1 MEVKDVCVHPKT
13 SNKISKKLKKTKV
26 NSPVVNTYTVQENQ
40 PVLFI
45 DSDSCIRHD
54 TESIRACK
62 IQDPQSTILQETVDY
77 QEKKVEE
84 THDEISDFT
93 SGITYSITQEMI
105 KHFLNIIKESNNY
118 NKIKNI
124 IDDLTSTISNKVAP
138 YLYSILAI
146 LIVMFFMNCF
156 QFYYYLR
163 SIGKKISS
171 EI

>member
-1 MEVKDVCVHPKT
+1 MKDQGVCVHQEV
-13 SNKISKKLKKTKV
+13 SNKSKKLKKTTKRCKV
-26 NSPVVNTYTVQENQ
+26 NSPIVPIVPIVPKQGTSACIKQ
-40 PVLFI
+40 
-45 DSDSCIRHD
+45 DS
-54 TESIRACK
+54 
-62 IQDPQSTILQETVDY
+62 ILQEKVNY
-77 QEKKVEE
+77 PEKKVEE
-84 THDEISDFT
+84 TNDEISDFT

-156 QFYYYLR
+156 QFYYYLK